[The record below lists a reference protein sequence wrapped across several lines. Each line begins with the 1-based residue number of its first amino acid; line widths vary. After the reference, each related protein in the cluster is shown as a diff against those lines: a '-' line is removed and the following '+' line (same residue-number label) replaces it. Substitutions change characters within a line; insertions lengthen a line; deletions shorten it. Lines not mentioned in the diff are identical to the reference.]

1 MNVRVDLSKV
11 VPAARMKGES
21 DDETVELQEMLEE
34 ASQYLQ
40 SFSWCAEILESF
52 LGIGFPGMVSIFLF
66 RIRPTRKETDEWIW
80 IVIGDLPSAYITAED
95 APNPASALDG
105 YVGAMEEWVEAALTG
120 KPTTDLIPVNVDP
133 TPENARRL
141 ESRLQFL
148 DREIL
153 SRYAD
158 DLKH

>member
-1 MNVRVDLSKV
+1 V
-11 VPAARMKGES
+11 VS
-21 DDETVELQEMLEE
+21 V
-34 ASQYLQ
+34 
-40 SFSWCAEILESF
+40 
-52 LGIGFPGMVSIFLF
+52 FLF
-66 RIRPTRKETDEWIW
+66 RIRPTKEETDEWIW

-105 YVGAMEEWVEAALTG
+105 YIGAMEEWVEAASTG
-120 KPTTDLIPVNVDP
+120 KPTTDLIPVNVPP
-133 TPENARRL
+133 TPENAKRL

-158 DLKH
+158 DLKD